1 MISIPIIL
9 SDPNQRL
16 TKTKS
21 EGGNDES
28 EMSARTEQF
37 TTAKNLLVSAA
48 DAIERIMTSYKE
60 VIELA
65 GFTQRVY
72 DMFKLFECVKNSQ
85 NFDKLNGNKQK
96 LDKNENIQ
104 LDLDIRPGVIYEE
117 SNQNSIIVESIKII
131 TPGGDIIVP
140 SLSLKIDQGMNI
152 LITGPNGCG
161 KSSL

>member
-9 SDPNQRL
+9 SDPNHRL
-16 TKTKS
+16 TKNKN
-21 EGGNDES
+21 EGGNDEN

-60 VIELA
+60 IIELA

-72 DMFKLFECVKNSQ
+72 DMFKLFENVKNSQ
-85 NFDKLNGNKQK
+85 NFDKLNENKQS

-104 LDLDIRPGVIYEE
+104 LSLDLRPGIVFEE
-117 SNQNSIIVESIKII
+117 SNQSSIIVDSIKVI

-152 LITGPNGCG
+152 LITG
-161 KSSL
+161 

>member
-9 SDPNQRL
+9 SDPNHRL
-16 TKTKS
+16 TKNKN
-21 EGGNDES
+21 EGGNDEH

-48 DAIERIMTSYKE
+48 DAIERIMTSYKD

-72 DMFKLFECVKNSQ
+72 DMFKLFENVKNTQ
-85 NFDKLNGNKQK
+85 NFDKLNENKQV

-104 LDLDIRPGVIYEE
+104 SSLDLKPGIVFEE
-117 SNQNSIIVESIKII
+117 SDQKSIIVESIAVI
-131 TPGGDIIVP
+131 TPGGDVIVP

-152 LITGPNGCG
+152 LITG
-161 KSSL
+161 